1 MQVGLIG
8 LGKMGFNLGRN
19 LIDHHCEAAAFDLN
33 DHVVEELVKYGA
45 IGTSSMKELI
55 EMFEAPRMIWI
66 MVPHAVVDSV
76 IDGITPYL
84 SQGRR
89 YRD

>member
-1 MQVGLIG
+1 MQVGLIR

-19 LIDHHCEAAAFDLN
+19 LIDHHCEVAAFDLN

-45 IGTSSMKELI
+45 IGTSSMKALI
-55 EMFEAPRMIWI
+55 EMLEAPRIIWI
-66 MVPHAVVDSV
+66 MVPHAVVDSA

-84 SQGRR
+84 KVKEIS
-89 YRD
+89 

>member
-1 MQVGLIG
+1 
-8 LGKMGFNLGRN
+8 
-19 LIDHHCEAAAFDLN
+19 
-33 DHVVEELVKYGA
+33 
-45 IGTSSMKELI
+45 MKELI

-66 MVPHAVVDSV
+66 MVHHAVVDSV